1 MLTNGGQF
9 DEDCLNKI
17 LRTLTAMANQGKESV
32 GYVIIGIADDKDD
45 AKKFDSFYKKKT
57 LSYKDFFIAG
67 VQEEAMRYYKTPELY
82 RNNLESKIRNTV
94 YIEQKYKEQ
103 ILRNVDFVKY
113 NDRTIVILKIVNE
126 GEAVKFDGK
135 YYERQ
140 GTRTVEV
147 ENEAQMWK
155 RFF

>member
-1 MLTNGGQF
+1 MFENCTTKLQF
-9 DEDCLNKI
+9 
-17 LRTLTAMANQGKESV
+17 
-32 GYVIIGIADDKDD
+32 
-45 AKKFDSFYKKKT
+45 KFDMGKG
-57 LSYKDFFIAG
+57 D
-67 VQEEAMRYYKTPELY
+67 
-82 RNNLESKIRNTV
+82 
-94 YIEQKYKEQ
+94 
-103 ILRNVDFVKY
+103 

>member
-1 MLTNGGQF
+1 M
-9 DEDCLNKI
+9 
-17 LRTLTAMANQGKESV
+17 V
-32 GYVIIGIADDKDD
+32 VIDKFL
-45 AKKFDSFYKKKT
+45 K
-57 LSYKDFFIAG
+57 LSFIAG

-82 RNNLESKIRNTV
+82 RNNLESKIRNTDC
-94 YIEQKYKEQ
+94 IDQKSKDQ
-103 ILRNVDFVKY
+103 ILRNIDFVKY

-126 GEAVKFDGK
+126 EEAVKFDGK

-147 ENEAQMWK
+147 ENEAQIWK